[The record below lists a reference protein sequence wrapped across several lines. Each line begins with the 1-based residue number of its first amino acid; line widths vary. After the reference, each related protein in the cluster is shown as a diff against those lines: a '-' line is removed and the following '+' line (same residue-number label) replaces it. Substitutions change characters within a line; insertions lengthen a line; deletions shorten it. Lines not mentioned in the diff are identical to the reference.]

1 MIQEAD
7 RSYALRD
14 ISALMLDD
22 GVETPLT
29 SKGDGVQS
37 LAALA
42 LMRHSSQLAHEGK
55 EIVIALEEPE
65 SHLHPSAIRQLRNVL
80 NELSDRH
87 QVVLTTHN
95 PIFTNRLDI
104 QQNIIVKQNRAYPA
118 KTVKDVRDVLG
129 VRLDDNLSSAEVILI
144 VEGEEDR
151 IALASILR
159 SMDAILDKNLRVG
172 RLGIDVLGGA
182 TNLSHRIRLH
192 TEAVG
197 KVQVFLDDDQA
208 GRQAFKAATRDGL
221 VDTND
226 VNFTMVGGKSE
237 AELEDLYDQSV
248 YDDIIKLEVGL
259 PWGARGADGNKKWAE
274 RLKNLLRQAG
284 KPHEDGTIQIIKIK
298 VAQAAGALG
307 VKAIHPSKSGP
318 IDSLKTALLQKLGDP

>member
-1 MIQEAD
+1 MRTAEFAQGIVCDLVQEELGKVEDDSKYKQALTDIAAIQEPILKDISEKITATMREFLPNITSAKIVIQEAD

-55 EIVIALEEPE
+55 EIVIALEEPK

-118 KTVKDVRDVLG
+118 KTVKDVRDVSG
-129 VRLDDNLSSAEVILI
+129 V
-144 VEGEEDR
+144 
-151 IALASILR
+151 
-159 SMDAILDKNLRVG
+159 
-172 RLGIDVLGGA
+172 
-182 TNLSHRIRLH
+182 
-192 TEAVG
+192 
-197 KVQVFLDDDQA
+197 QA
-208 GRQAFKAATRDGL
+208 RR
-221 VDTND
+221 
-226 VNFTMVGGKSE
+226 
-237 AELEDLYDQSV
+237 
-248 YDDIIKLEVGL
+248 
-259 PWGARGADGNKKWAE
+259 
-274 RLKNLLRQAG
+274 
-284 KPHEDGTIQIIKIK
+284 
-298 VAQAAGALG
+298 
-307 VKAIHPSKSGP
+307 
-318 IDSLKTALLQKLGDP
+318 